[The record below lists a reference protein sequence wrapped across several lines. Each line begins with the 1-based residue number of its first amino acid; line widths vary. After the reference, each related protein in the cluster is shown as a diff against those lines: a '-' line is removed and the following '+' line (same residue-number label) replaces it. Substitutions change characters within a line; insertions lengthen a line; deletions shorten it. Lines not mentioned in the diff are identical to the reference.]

1 MYGYIEVVKLFC
13 IDASGYPVGSVLVSA
28 LMPTQD
34 FDMRIVGV
42 LLLVI
47 SNYHEE
53 ITERYRRWI
62 VPIKRVR
69 GQDKAR
75 TRRNGG

>member
-1 MYGYIEVVKLFC
+1 MHGYIKVIKLFC
-13 IDASGYPVGSVLVSA
+13 IDASGYPVGSILVSP

-34 FDMRIVGV
+34 FDMCIVGV

-47 SNYHEE
+47 SYHPEE

-69 GQDKAR
+69 RQ
-75 TRRNGG
+75 